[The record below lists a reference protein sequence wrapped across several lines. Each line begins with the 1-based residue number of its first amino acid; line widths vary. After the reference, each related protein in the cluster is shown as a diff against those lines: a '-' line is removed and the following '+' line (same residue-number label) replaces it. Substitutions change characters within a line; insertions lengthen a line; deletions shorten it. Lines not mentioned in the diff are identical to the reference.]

1 MCTGDDELVFPSRR
15 GAGSHPVGAFLSTPR
30 LRLLVTARDWHA
42 DRKAVFDRDA
52 RTCRHC
58 GTVGDDAEALRAYP
72 VGEVSLEGTVH
83 ESALVTVCADCSE
96 TLSASPSL
104 TSIDAEE
111 LFHRVRETTRIQ
123 GETISTVAS
132 FASVA
137 TSLPSDLEAALDDDR
152 EDAALEESIA
162 QYRRHRRDVLLA
174 IAVVD
179 ARLDRL
185 AALDHDAD
193 ESAVADA
200 LEAFSETATELQSAL
215 RDVVTL
221 SETVATGLDRCHGC
235 FDALESGSACDTCGL
250 AVRETAD
257 WETDDDDIAF
267 DQLFATINDR
277 LQDASATTETLTD
290 RTTTLAERL
299 TAA

>member
-1 MCTGDDELVFPSRR
+1 M
-15 GAGSHPVGAFLSTPR
+15 
-30 LRLLVTARDWHA
+30 TARDWHA
-42 DRKAVFDRDA
+42 DREAVFDRDA

-58 GTVGDDAEALRAYP
+58 GTADDTEALRAYP
-72 VGEVSLEGTVH
+72 VGDVALEGEVH
-83 ESALVTVCADCSE
+83 ESALVTVCADCFG
-96 TLSASPSL
+96 TLSDSPSA
-104 TSIDAEE
+104 TPTGAEE
-111 LFHRVRETTRIQ
+111 LFHHVRETTRIQ

-137 TSLPSDLEAALDDDR
+137 TALPGDLESALDDEG

-179 ARLDRL
+179 ARLERL
-185 AALDHDAD
+185 AALEGDAD
-193 ESAVADA
+193 EPAAADA
-200 LEAFSETATELQSAL
+200 LEAFSETATDLQSAL
-215 RDVVTL
+215 REVVTL

-235 FDALESGSACDTCGL
+235 FDALESGPTCDTCGL

-257 WETDDDDIAF
+257 WEDDDGTLAF
-267 DQLFATINDR
+267 DRLFATINDR
-277 LQDASATTETLTD
+277 LQEASATTETLTD

>member
-1 MCTGDDELVFPSRR
+1 M
-15 GAGSHPVGAFLSTPR
+15 
-30 LRLLVTARDWHA
+30 TARDWHA
-42 DRKAVFDRDA
+42 DREAVFDRDA

-58 GTVGDDAEALRAYP
+58 GTADDAEALRATP
-72 VGEVSLEGTVH
+72 VGDVPLEGEVH
-83 ESALVTVCADCSE
+83 ESALVTVCADCFE
-96 TLSASPSL
+96 TLSASPSA

-137 TSLPSDLEAALDDDR
+137 TSLPGDLESALDDDG

-162 QYRRHRRDVLLA
+162 RYRRHRRDVLLA
-174 IAVVD
+174 IDVVD

-185 AALDHDAD
+185 TAFEGDAD
-193 ESAVADA
+193 EPEIGDA
-200 LEAFSETATELQSAL
+200 LEAFVETATELQSAL
-215 RDVVTL
+215 REVVAL
-221 SETVATGLDRCHGC
+221 SETVATGLERCHGC
-235 FDALESGSACDTCGL
+235 FDALESGPTCATCGL

-257 WETDDDDIAF
+257 WEADDGTLAF
-267 DQLFATINDR
+267 DRLFATINDR
-277 LQDASATTETLTD
+277 LQAASTTTETLTD

-299 TAA
+299 TAE